1 MTGTYLNASA
11 IVKLAVR
18 EPHSDAPW
26 RYLRGRRPLLS
37 SALARTE
44 VPRSV
49 LPDTIKLWSAAAAD
63 RLSVPALRSEMGLR
77 TM

>member
-1 MTGTYLNASA
+1 MTGTYLDSSA

-18 EPHSDAPW
+18 EPHSDALR

-44 VPRSV
+44 VLRSV
-49 LPDTIKLWSAAAAD
+49 LPDTIKLWSARAAD
-63 RLSVPALRSEMGLR
+63 RLSVPALRSEMGVR